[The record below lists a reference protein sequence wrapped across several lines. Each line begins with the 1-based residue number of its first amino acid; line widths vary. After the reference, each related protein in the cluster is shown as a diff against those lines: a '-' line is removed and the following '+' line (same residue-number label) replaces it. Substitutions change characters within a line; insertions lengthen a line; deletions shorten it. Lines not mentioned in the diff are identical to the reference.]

1 MSCSGKVSRI
11 FEFLP
16 VFGAAEKIQD
26 RSLRAAEKN
35 KEKKMKLTALA
46 SQHSS
51 QLVEMLCFAR
61 KKK

>member
-46 SQHSS
+46 SQ
-51 QLVEMLCFAR
+51 LVEMLSW
-61 KKK
+61 